1 MGVNPSSVEM
11 KANILPRSSMGT
23 QTDISPRVIDM
34 KYPPN
39 ESRICPT
46 LKNVMK
52 CI

>member
-11 KANILPRSSMGT
+11 NANIFPRSSIGT

-39 ESRICPT
+39 ESRKSPK
-46 LKNVMK
+46 L
-52 CI
+52 